1 MIFYRY
7 LAWKCKHL
15 RLSLRRLAEEL
26 GRMRVS
32 SKEELI
38 DRTSR
43 YFDGINETPVIFKWK
58 YKMDEMPG
66 GIDV

>member
-1 MIFYRY
+1 M
-7 LAWKCKHL
+7 
-15 RLSLRRLAEEL
+15 EEL

-43 YFDGINETPVIFKWK
+43 YFDGINETSVIFKWE
-58 YKMDEMPG
+58 YKIDEMPG